1 MSCTYLGSLDNLATK
16 RLVNISRGDTQGT
29 KVSTE
34 MSLLILPYNI
44 LKENETLVIFKK
56 KSKIDRMLVLF

>member
-1 MSCTYLGSLDNLATK
+1 MLCTHLGSLDNFATK
-16 RLVNISRGDTQGT
+16 RLVYIYCGDTQGT

-44 LKENETLVIFKK
+44 LKENKTLVIRSK